1 MATDKR
7 LDQVSTLTD
16 FDYALIVK
24 GEQVSKVTKQQLAE
38 LVGNLLYGAT
48 TKETLA
54 SVVAGV
60 LGDPIGSIRNLSSND
75 DLNNINKNGIYSFY
89 AEKGL
94 PINTPAEFDRGC
106 LITFSNAVHSTQLIV
121 GLSEVK
127 IRLGGNNVW
136 YSWMKLN

>member
-1 MATDKR
+1 MFG
-7 LDQVSTLTD
+7 S
-16 FDYALIVK
+16 
-24 GEQVSKVTKQQLAE
+24 
-38 LVGNLLYGAT
+38 
-48 TKETLA
+48 
-54 SVVAGV
+54 VAGV

-94 PINTPAEFDRGC
+94 PINTPAGFDRGC
-106 LITFSNAVHSTQLIV
+106 LITFSNAVHSAQLIV

-127 IRLGGNNVW
+127 IRLRGNNVW